1 VGEAAEQQRL
11 MNLYEQLRLK
21 LLDLS
26 KKNPMLNYRLGARS
40 KRHLQIVD
48 EVLEEAY
55 RKLVGEDT
63 ALKIAFLQEPDDI
76 PPEERTEDFLS
87 ALEHAKVSD
96 IEYLTKLEELEQ
108 AGRDDEVT
116 LAAIERELRNK
127 VRAQL
132 GLPPRPARADVN
144 RAEHARLLGI
154 DPNPELQPE
163 RCKPSHEDYSLQTL
177 KYPDELESVMEKI
190 SNDARLAEQEMG
202 VSTLFLAFGFL
213 EWYEADDSD
222 KKAYAPLLLL
232 PVKVERQKVRGKE
245 VYHLSLREGAGEA
258 NLSLQKLFEEKYNRE
273 LPDFEVEQ
281 DEALASIE
289 GYLERTR
296 NAIDGLKRW
305 HIRRWLVLGHF
316 AFGRFLMYIDLKPE
330 NWRDYPAGHPLVN
343 AILSG
348 SERGDDEPLRPAIPD
363 DYPID
368 EPEIEK
374 IAPLLIQDA
383 DASQHSALIDMMR
396 ERNLV
401 IQGPPGTGKSQTIA
415 NMIANAVAAGK
426 RVLFLAEKQAA
437 LDVVKRRL
445 DRAGIGDFCLEL
457 HSDKASPKFVVESLN
472 RRRDLG
478 WGQPP
483 RASAATDDHERLR
496 GPLVRGAEGRGFS

>member
-1 VGEAAEQQRL
+1 

-87 ALEHAKVSD
+87 ALEHAKVAD

-202 VSTLFLAFGFL
+202 VTTLSLAWGFL
-213 EWYEADDSD
+213 EWYEADGSGLRTPP
-222 KKAYAPLLLL
+222 AAPGQGRA
-232 PVKVERQKVRGKE
+232 PKGARQRS
-245 VYHLSLREGAGEA
+245 LS
-258 NLSLQKLFEEKYNRE
+258 
-273 LPDFEVEQ
+273 
-281 DEALASIE
+281 
-289 GYLERTR
+289 
-296 NAIDGLKRW
+296 
-305 HIRRWLVLGHF
+305 
-316 AFGRFLMYIDLKPE
+316 
-330 NWRDYPAGHPLVN
+330 PLT
-343 AILSG
+343 
-348 SERGDDEPLRPAIPD
+348 P
-363 DYPID
+363 
-368 EPEIEK
+368 
-374 IAPLLIQDA
+374 
-383 DASQHSALIDMMR
+383 
-396 ERNLV
+396 
-401 IQGPPGTGKSQTIA
+401 
-415 NMIANAVAAGK
+415 
-426 RVLFLAEKQAA
+426 
-437 LDVVKRRL
+437 
-445 DRAGIGDFCLEL
+445 
-457 HSDKASPKFVVESLN
+457 
-472 RRRDLG
+472 
-478 WGQPP
+478 
-483 RASAATDDHERLR
+483 
-496 GPLVRGAEGRGFS
+496 GRGRGG